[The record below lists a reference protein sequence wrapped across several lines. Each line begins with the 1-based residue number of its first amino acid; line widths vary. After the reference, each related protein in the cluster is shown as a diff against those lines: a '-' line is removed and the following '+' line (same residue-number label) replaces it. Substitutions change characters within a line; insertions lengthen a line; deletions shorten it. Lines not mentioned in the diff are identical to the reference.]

1 MRNSKLSH
9 PDEEQS
15 TAISQV
21 IQQDKKINNI
31 HYDKKK
37 KMELINDHN
46 KAPEEK
52 FNIKRKIAFYITSM
66 NK

>member
-1 MRNSKLSH
+1 MRNSELSH

-37 KMELINDHN
+37 KWN
-46 KAPEEK
+46 
-52 FNIKRKIAFYITSM
+52 
-66 NK
+66 